1 MGYQWSVDPKGQYVD
16 GHEREDV
23 VNYWQ
28 NVFLPGW
35 ASAERYMRTYTRA
48 GEEELSSNGRHT
60 IVWFHDE
67 STFYAHD
74 CQRKR
79 WIHKDTN
86 PVPYAKGEGASL
98 MVADFVSADYGY
110 LRSRDGKCSARR
122 LFKAGKNRDGYFM
135 NTEILEQV
143 KEAMEIVKESYP
155 DNNHFLSMT
164 MQQLTLSMLMM
175 LSQHV
180 KCLNFL
186 QKHGGLRSI
195 NSIPMVNKSLLMM
208 ENMPR

>member
-1 MGYQWSVDPKGQYVD
+1 MEDEDLTQAISAHLQSLGPYIKARDIVNFLDHPNIRAKYGLKKSICEQTTCKWMKKMGYRWSVDLKGQYVD

-35 ASAERYMRTYTRA
+35 ASAERYMRTYTHA
-48 GEEELSSNGRHT
+48 GEEEPSSNGRHT

-74 CQRKR
+74 HRRKR

-86 PVPYAKGEGASL
+86 PVPYVKGEGASL

-110 LRSRDGKCSARR
+110 LRS
-122 LFKAGKNRDGYFM
+122 
-135 NTEILEQV
+135 
-143 KEAMEIVKESYP
+143 
-155 DNNHFLSMT
+155 
-164 MQQLTLSMLMM
+164 
-175 LSQHV
+175 
-180 KCLNFL
+180 
-186 QKHGGLRSI
+186 
-195 NSIPMVNKSLLMM
+195 
-208 ENMPR
+208 